1 MHGAGSSGIVPQGGQ
16 LARYAEGPAV
26 RRCHA
31 PPDSGTFTRI
41 SGNCYWVTVA
51 WLPI

>member
-16 LARYAEGPAV
+16 PARYAEGPAV

-31 PPDSGTFTRI
+31 PPRQRDYHAYLR
-41 SGNCYWVTVA
+41 
-51 WLPI
+51 